1 MKKRLLPLAI
11 LAGLAIIATSFIYQ
25 SGTTT
30 SSSGSADEAN
40 TSKEYIYSFVKATDS
55 ESGNPQIKVREYAKS
70 LEESHRFTY
79 ENGSVYKWTHH
90 NNQIWAIDDISN
102 QVIQMSAEGEVLNTY
117 GQLGDAPWEGRSLTQ
132 LDVDDEGFYTADNT
146 LMILKKM
153 NFDDEMEYYH
163 KEKRGIWDGIRLKE
177 DKFLVVYTDG
187 EFQFETIDVVSGE
200 HSHLINFTDAIGLN
214 RDMEYADVAFE
225 GYTVKGSNDRVYYI
239 CSKAG
244 VFLAFNGDGS
254 LAYHNT
260 TIDGKAPPVVS
271 TRVMD
276 EYTFFI
282 KEPDYSSNY
291 AACADDNYLYILSLI
306 AFEKREELSIDIY
319 DQATGRYSHS
329 MSVPNLSDGQ
339 MPTRIMVVDDLL
351 YALYEEQEVV
361 AYHIQDPQA

>member
-1 MKKRLLPLAI
+1 MKKRLLPLAL

-30 SSSGSADEAN
+30 ASSTNETN
-40 TSKEYIYSFVKATDS
+40 TSKEYIYSFVKATDA
-55 ESGNPQIKVREYAKS
+55 ENGNPQIKSRNYSKF
-70 LEESHRFTY
+70 LQESHRFPY
-79 ENGSVYKWTHH
+79 LNGSVYKWTHH
-90 NNQIWAIDDISN
+90 NNHLYAIDDLSN
-102 QVIQMSAEGEVLNTY
+102 QVVEMTTDGEVVNKY
-117 GQLGDAPWEGRSLTQ
+117 GQLGDAPWEGRSLNQ
-132 LDVDDEGFYTADNT
+132 LDVDDQGMYTVDNT
-146 LMILKKM
+146 LMILKRM
-153 NFDDEMEYYH
+153 NFEDEMDYYH
-163 KEKRGIWDGIRLKE
+163 KEKRGIWDGIRLKG

-187 EFQFETIDVVSGE
+187 EFQFETVDAVTGE
-200 HSHLINFTDAIGLN
+200 HSNLINFTDAIGLN
-214 RDMEYADVAFE
+214 REMEYTDVAFE
-225 GYTVKGSNDRVYYI
+225 GYTVKGSDDRVYYL

-291 AACADDNYLYILSLI
+291 AACADENFLYILSLI
-306 AFEKREELSIDIY
+306 AFEERKELSIDLY

-329 MSVPNLSDGQ
+329 MSVPNLADGQ
-339 MPTRIMVVDDLL
+339 MPTRILVVDDLL
-351 YALYEEQEVV
+351 YVLYEEQEVV